1 MPYFYKSAQL
11 LKKKIVDIF
20 IDHNLFVKK
29 KIYGRC
35 AKSINIYF
43 QLSFVSCNAIEI

>member
-29 KIYGRC
+29 NLWTLCKKY
-35 AKSINIYF
+35 
-43 QLSFVSCNAIEI
+43 